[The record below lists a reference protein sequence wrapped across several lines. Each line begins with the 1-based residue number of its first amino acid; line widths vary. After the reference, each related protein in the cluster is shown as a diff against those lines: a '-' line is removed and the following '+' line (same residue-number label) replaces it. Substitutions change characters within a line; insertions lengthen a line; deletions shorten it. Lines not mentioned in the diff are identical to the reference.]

1 MLHISN
7 YIFIYLRKF
16 VLLTLQSFF
25 AARSIYYEKLGSG
38 GKDSGNFSGDFE
50 LSSEVM
56 GPEHNT
62 NALQADHDYSAQ
74 EHYVQAAALLPVVEP
89 KTENVMQKLSEE
101 ERRKQERDIILRK
114 EEEEAQ
120 KAIQEYKE
128 RQVLTPSHWQKNSS
142 DSKCLSVSSLI
153 CLGSEVVV
161 FR

>member
-1 MLHISN
+1 
-7 YIFIYLRKF
+7 
-16 VLLTLQSFF
+16 
-25 AARSIYYEKLGSG
+25 
-38 GKDSGNFSGDFE
+38 
-50 LSSEVM
+50 M

-74 EHYVQAAALLPVVEP
+74 EHNVQAAALLPVVEP

-128 RQVLTPSHWQKNSS
+128 RQVLTPSHWQTNSS

-153 CLGSEVVV
+153 FLGSEVVV